1 MHAIHAPTDQTVY
14 AMQGALLRL
23 PSHINSPLR
32 WRGPDLMQ
40 ITRKRAERVFDL
52 LGEAAGFETLFNR
65 SDSSPWTG
73 VELRDGQAVQN
84 AVDLTAR
91 LSYETL
97 PSLIE
102 CMNRVCES
110 SGLRLPSVVRHADCR
125 L

>member
-1 MHAIHAPTDQTVY
+1 
-14 AMQGALLRL
+14 
-23 PSHINSPLR
+23 
-32 WRGPDLMQ
+32 MQ
-40 ITRKRAERVFDL
+40 ITRKREQNECSISLAKRQVLRPFL
-52 LGEAAGFETLFNR
+52 IAA
-65 SDSSPWTG
+65 DSSPWTG